1 MAVKFQVFELCHCG
15 KDESITI
22 LVPQVGPFDPVR
34 LQVATKIWDFRE
46 RQSMPVCYNIR
57 VHQYSKL
64 LFNTMWYGI
73 FAGVKFP
80 EIQTFMFHQTK
91 SVGRK
96 FPHYIKM
103 FPSNLRYSHF
113 KMAVRQ

>member
-15 KDESITI
+15 KDEWITI

-34 LQVATKIWDFRE
+34 LRVATKIWDFHE

-64 LFNTMWYGI
+64 LFNTMWHEI
-73 FAGVKFP
+73 FAGVKYR
-80 EIQTFMFHQTK
+80 EMQTFMFH
-91 SVGRK
+91 
-96 FPHYIKM
+96 
-103 FPSNLRYSHF
+103 
-113 KMAVRQ
+113 